1 MHTELHLRAEF
12 LNALTHGVGALLSL
26 IGGVTLIT
34 MASLWGSKWQLIS
47 AIVFSLSL
55 IGLYTSST
63 LYHSTHEPKAK
74 GRLQI
79 LDHCMIYVLI
89 AGSYTPFT
97 LIAMREDG
105 GWLIFGITWTLALIG
120 IIFKLFY
127 TGRFE
132 VLSTLIYLGMGWLV
146 IFAAGPMLRNVG
158 TVELI
163 WLGIGG
169 FFYSFGTIFYLM
181 DRIKHNHAIWHGFV
195 LAGSASHF
203 IAISYL
209 VL

>member
-74 GRLQI
+74 ARLQI